1 MPTVTAAT
9 ALCGPSR
16 CNPASRTGSLLS
28 TSSPLAATSLPR
40 GSVPTVYPA
49 RTHGSASSMPS
60 SAGSTSWRAITSASA
75 PARSASSIGLRRAV
89 SMRGASYRSHRVFQV
104 SSRTCCGPGPPA
116 GPDDADPPAGTSAGR
131 QAPPSAGSHACG
143 VREVKNGARS
153 SRGSRIRPASV
164 ESIRSTPLAR
174 SQTSS
179 PSASTNS
186 TRCQGMSPPGT
197 NECSGI
203 RFGGAP
209 RWCSPNTK
217 RAGSNRGSQRTWW

>member
-1 MPTVTAAT
+1 MSAVTAAT

-16 CNPASRTGSLLS
+16 CSPASRTGSRLS

-40 GSVPTVYPA
+40 GSVPTVYAA
-49 RTHGSASSMPS
+49 RTHGCANSISS

-75 PARSASSIGLRRAV
+75 AARSASSIGLRRAV

-104 SSRTCCGPGPPA
+104 SRRTRCCPGPGSGVTGPDPA
-116 GPDDADPPAGTSAGR
+116 GASAGR
-131 QAPPSAGSHACG
+131 QAPPPAGSHAYG
-143 VREVKNGARS
+143 VRAVKNGARS
-153 SRGSRIRPASV
+153 SRGSRLRPASV

-174 SQTSS
+174 SHTSS

-197 NECSGI
+197 KDGSGT

-217 RAGSNRGSQRTWW
+217 RAGSKRGSQRTWW